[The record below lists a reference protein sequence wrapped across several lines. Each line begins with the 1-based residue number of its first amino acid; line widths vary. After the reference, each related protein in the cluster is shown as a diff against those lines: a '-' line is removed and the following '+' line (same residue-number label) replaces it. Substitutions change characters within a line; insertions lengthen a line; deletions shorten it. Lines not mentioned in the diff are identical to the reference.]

1 MKSVTF
7 SEIERVR
14 KGPHRL
20 GAVDPAQRLAPLLL
34 SMVLG
39 LPALVIAF
47 HIVDPTAPLGYIVV
61 PVLLGGLLPTAARAL
76 PGRFEVTTRFS
87 ACHLVGTLDDAME
100 RLGYARSECGPGT
113 VRYRMPS
120 ARWPARQGGDI
131 TVTVRDHM
139 LVTPSS
145 AGSPSASLP
154 GAGGAARPA
163 PPGCAAAG

>member
-14 KGPHRL
+14 KESHRP
-20 GAVDPAQRLAPLLL
+20 APIDPAQRQVFLLL
-34 SMVLG
+34 SMVVG

-47 HIVDPTAPLGYIVV
+47 HLIDPTAPLGYIIV
-61 PVLLGGLLPTAARAL
+61 PVLLGALLPTVARSL

-100 RLGYARSECGPGT
+100 RLGYAPFERGPGT
-113 VRYRMPS
+113 VRYRMRT
-120 ARWPARQGGDI
+120 AHWPARQGRDI

-139 LVTPSS
+139 LEVTGPVRTLQALRRQLS
-145 AGSPSASLP
+145 
-154 GAGGAARPA
+154 
-163 PPGCAAAG
+163 C

>member
-20 GAVDPAQRLAPLLL
+20 PTVDPVQRLALLLL

-47 HIVDPTAPLGYIVV
+47 HLVDPTAPLGYIVV
-61 PVLLGGLLPTAARAL
+61 PVLLGGLLPTLARAL

-100 RLGYARSECGPGT
+100 RLGYVPSERGPGT
-113 VRYRMPS
+113 VRYRMRA
-120 ARWPARQGGDI
+120 ARWPARQGVDI

-139 LVTPSS
+139 LEVTGPVRTLRALRRQLS
-145 AGSPSASLP
+145 
-154 GAGGAARPA
+154 
-163 PPGCAAAG
+163 C

>member
-14 KGPHRL
+14 KGSHRPSP
-20 GAVDPAQRLAPLLL
+20 AVPVQRATLLLL

-39 LPALVIAF
+39 LPALVLAF
-47 HIVDPTAPLGYIVV
+47 HLIDPTAPLGYIVV
-61 PVLLGGLLPTAARAL
+61 PVLLGGLLPAVARTL

-100 RLGYARSECGPGT
+100 RLGYAADERSPGT
-113 VRYRMPS
+113 VRYRMRT
-120 ARWPARQGGDI
+120 ARWPTWRGADI

-139 LVTPSS
+139 LEVTGPMRTLRALRGQLS
-145 AGSPSASLP
+145 
-154 GAGGAARPA
+154 
-163 PPGCAAAG
+163 C

>member
-14 KGPHRL
+14 KGPHRPSPT
-20 GAVDPAQRLAPLLL
+20 APAQRVALLLL

-39 LPALVIAF
+39 LPALVLAF
-47 HIVDPTAPLGYIVV
+47 HLIDPTAPLGYIVV
-61 PVLLGGLLPTAARAL
+61 PVVLGGLLPTVARTL

-100 RLGYARSECGPGT
+100 RLGYTPDARGPGT
-113 VRYRMPS
+113 VRYRMRA
-120 ARWPARQGGDI
+120 ARWPKWQGADI

-139 LVTPSS
+139 LEVTGPTHTLRALRSQLS
-145 AGSPSASLP
+145 
-154 GAGGAARPA
+154 
-163 PPGCAAAG
+163 C